1 MQQRDVILF
10 ALYALIGVLVFVTR
24 LLSLPLELTALIALF
39 AAVSIPTAHRI
50 ENIYKR
56 RREQQAHRN
65 RISEIVSR
73 IDERVSEI
81 GLQIVDQD
89 EIIDSLAKDD
99 EEPTLEKIYE
109 SYIRERFGELPD
121 YQQEILLILLLSREV
136 DSSNRPIEQAQLKTQ
151 IASLLSDFNLGSLDP
166 RTIEL
171 LGAYDKIEHRKIE
184 HPEVTALF
192 GHEPENP
199 RDLALEF
206 ATDYGTTDQLAIVL
220 FNDRERS
227 TELRRTLGRLIA
239 RGKID
244 TETVNRETAERIKDE
259 MEQMGDDA
267 TKYLVF
273 SRRMHYDDAFEEA
286 IDRFPHLRIGT
297 KYPQNGFPDAAEYM
311 RVYMVY
317 PDHDYGSANR
327 FLEEALKPMVS
338 EEILDEHPD
347 AFVAAM
353 PLELSRMSIYP
364 QHENV
369 DEHLSGTHEA
379 LMFLKTGA
387 SEDLSEVV
395 SDRVVS
401 DVGISELLAILPFNV
416 ITPDINEH
424 EKELIIEHYDEL
436 QDRFGVSELFDWA
449 DIDPES
455 LANALSKIKSDV
467 EDERWEELAETI
479 VERAE
484 KYSTATYGEESAS
497 VPDKGDTLEPPN

>member
-1 MQQRDVILF
+1 MKQRDVVLF

-24 LLSLPLELTALIALF
+24 LLTLPLEVTALIALI
-39 AAVSIPTAHRI
+39 AAVSVPTAHRI

-56 RREQQAHRN
+56 RRDQQAHRK
-65 RISEIVSR
+65 RISELVSR
-73 IDERVSEI
+73 VNECASEI
-81 GLQIVDQD
+81 GLQIVDQG
-89 EIIDSLAKDD
+89 EIIDTLVKDD

-109 SYIRERFGELPD
+109 SYIYERFGELPD

-136 DSSNRPIEQAQLKTQ
+136 DSSKRPIEQARLKTQ

-166 RTIEL
+166 RTLEL
-171 LGAYDKIEHRKIE
+171 LGAYGKIEYKGIE
-184 HPEVTALF
+184 RTEVTALF
-192 GHEPENP
+192 DHEPENP

-227 TELRRTLGRLIA
+227 TELRKTLGRLIA

-259 MEQMGDDA
+259 MEQIGDDA

-273 SRRMHYDDAFEEA
+273 SRRMHYGDAFEEA

-297 KYPQNGFPDAAEYM
+297 KYPENGFPDAAEFM
-311 RVYMVY
+311 RVYMIY
-317 PDHDYGSANR
+317 PEHDYGSADR

-353 PLELSRMSIYP
+353 PLELSRLSIYP
-364 QHENV
+364 EHENV

-401 DVGISELLAILPFNV
+401 DVGISELLAVLPFNV
-416 ITPDINEH
+416 ITPDINEN
-424 EKELIIEHYDEL
+424 EKELIIEHYGEL

-449 DIDPES
+449 DIDPEG
-455 LANALSKIKSDV
+455 LGNALAEIDNDV

-484 KYSTATYGEESAS
+484 KYSTATYGEEPTS
-497 VPDKGDTLEPPN
+497 VSR